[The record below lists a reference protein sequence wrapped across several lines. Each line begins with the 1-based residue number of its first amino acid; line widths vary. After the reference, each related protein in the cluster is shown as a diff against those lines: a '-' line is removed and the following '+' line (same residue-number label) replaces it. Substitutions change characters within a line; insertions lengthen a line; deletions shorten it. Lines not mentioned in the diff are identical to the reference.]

1 MEDVIVG
8 ATYRHYKGNL
18 YKVIALAKHTET
30 EEELVIY
37 TDGTHTWARPKRMW
51 NEWIVVGKIKRFEI
65 VTTIGGNI

>member
-8 ATYRHYKGNL
+8 ATYRHYKGNI

-51 NEWIVVGKIKRFEI
+51 NEWIVVGKKKRFEI
-65 VTTIGGNI
+65 LETIGGNI

>member
-8 ATYRHYKGNL
+8 ATYRHYKGNI
-18 YKVIALAKHTET
+18 YKVVALAKHTET

-51 NEWIVVGKIKRFEI
+51 NEWIVVGKTKRFEI
-65 VTTIGGNI
+65 LATIGGNI